1 MFKDFKE
8 LKKESE
14 QKQYS
19 SVFSFIFDNAYS
31 IAYNDREMA
40 HDIMQEMSCVLCDI
54 LEGQRSGLVEKMKHY
69 SNERKDVEKAFCD
82 NMIEYH
88 TDEDEDNNED

>member
-1 MFKDFKE
+1 MDFKE

-14 QKQYS
+14 QKEYS

-31 IAYNDREMA
+31 IAYNEPEMA
-40 HDIMQEMSCVLCDI
+40 HDIIQEMAGVLADI
-54 LEGQRSGLVEKMKHY
+54 LEGQRSGYVEKLKHY
-69 SNERKDVEKAFCD
+69 SDCYKDVEKAFCD